1 MVRAM
6 LMNRRIGYFC
16 LATLTAIAIM
26 VGQVPTAQALKLG
39 DLIPRILPKALEVI
53 QLANISDAQ
62 EMELG
67 SQANA
72 SLTKKQ
78 LKLSDDSAM
87 NRYIN
92 QIGQRLVAHNKRSKI
107 NYTFQVVADDSIN
120 AAATLGGYVYVNRG
134 LIKAADNEA
143 QLASVIAHE
152 IGHVEGRHTIEQAKN
167 SALAQ
172 TGAAALKLDRNQI
185 VGLGMQIGLNLPR
198 SRRFEFDADERGLRM
213 MNAAGYAPQETATF
227 MKKLDQGGK
236 GAMPRW
242 LSSHPETMERVKRL
256 QALAEKI
263 SNPGR
268 DGTDAIAY
276 AKLVGKPVPAI
287 TPTPIINPTPT
298 QSTPAKGVVV
308 PVTPT
313 PAGRGE
319 VIVPTE

>member
-1 MVRAM
+1 MARVM
-6 LMNRRIGYFC
+6 LMNRRIGYLC
-16 LATLTAIAIM
+16 LATITAIAITL
-26 VGQVPTAQALKLG
+26 GQVPTAQALKLG

-53 QLANISDAQ
+53 QLANVSDAQ

-72 SLTKKQ
+72 SLTKSQ
-78 LKLSDDSAM
+78 LKLSNDAEM
-87 NRYIN
+87 NRYVS
-92 QIGQRLVAHNKRSKI
+92 QIGQRLVVHNKRSKI
-107 NYTFQVVADDSIN
+107 NYTFQVIADDSIN

-134 LIKAADNEA
+134 LLKAADNEA

-152 IGHVEGRHTIEQAKN
+152 IGHVEGRHTLEQAKN
-167 SALAQ
+167 NALAQ
-172 TGAAALKLDRNQI
+172 AGAAALKLDRNQLI
-185 VGLGMQIGLNLPR
+185 NLGMQIGLNLPR

-236 GAMPRW
+236 AATPRW

-256 QALAEKI
+256 QTLANKI

-268 DGTDAIAY
+268 NGTDAIAY
-276 AKLVGKPVPAI
+276 ARQVGKPVPASNPAPTPVQTTPI
-287 TPTPIINPTPT
+287 QPTPTPSN
-298 QSTPAKGVVV
+298 
-308 PVTPT
+308 
-313 PAGRGE
+313 GRGE